1 MKKAVY
7 ILLVICNSALATSLN
22 AQIIDFY
29 WTNATLNNN
38 WTTAGNWS
46 TVNPS
51 IGGLTIIPAT
61 HPNNINNHV
70 VHFNDPLAGNCEVNA
85 LTEVLRFEIGSAYN
99 GTISINNIFIIRDD
113 LNVLSSTATIIAPSS
128 YYMGIR
134 GDVTLQT
141 GNNFQHNNGEFN
153 FYGGLHNIVV
163 NTGTSNPWELHNVQV
178 TKGAASGQ
186 YATFVLN
193 TGDVIINGLT
203 TLGGHP
209 STGIFFRSGLFKLK
223 GDCIIKNVTNSVTTQ
238 DGGLMFV
245 GEGDQFIENI
255 DAPNGYPALFSG
267 LIGRIVIDKPNPSS
281 TMLIN
286 GAISVKREFKIA
298 STNNS
303 IVDATSA
310 TLILAMVSASAYP
323 DPSFDC
329 RVSLATPLIIDN
341 LVINPR
347 QNSGFEVL
355 GSLTVKST
363 LETRNDRRM
372 KFKSGVVNL
381 EGDLEHNN
389 YFGYSTTGDPVGAGV
404 FRFSGSVK
412 QAMHRTP
419 TNLREFKGMLP
430 NLEIDNPSGV
440 DINGLYIVDKE
451 INFVEGHFTYP
462 IIDPANHMLGIK
474 EGGNVFNA
482 NNNSYVKGPFRH
494 FGKRTLHDFFD
505 FPVGLESGA
514 NKYRPIRINNI
525 VLPAGM
531 SYNDPRAYTALTAR
545 YYFDNPNSLSTNLE
559 SPILR
564 VSDCEYWSL
573 DEYYSPWHGI
583 TPYPFACNVALSW
596 YSNLNDNCN
605 SDFYQFANH
614 VASLRDTGT
623 PSDEWI
629 DEGNSAVTAAIPIN
643 YDMIMSD
650 GNVATLGPNEPN
662 YFTLATDI
670 RTCNLVT
677 NGNFSAGNTGFYSS
691 LANNCSCA
699 HSSYCVG
706 NKPSAKCSSA
716 TWGNDIFD
724 HTIGN
729 ALGSYLIVDGEN
741 AVSLSSTIWGQ
752 SNVPVIA
759 GETYTFSFWAVRAI
773 TGWVGALNYQDLS
786 FLIDGTTIASVT
798 TASTNYDD
806 WVKYSTNWVAPSTG
820 LIDIEISQTGSGFI
834 GIPFPFPGAND
845 FGIDDIEFTACC
857 AVEAEFTYAVDQ
869 CTVNFTDISAGS
881 GTIVSWDWDF
891 GDLASGTSNSSV
903 VQNPQHIYSGPGLY
917 TACLTVCNVVNG
929 DTCYSTFCDDVHVLC
944 PSFEPCN
951 VNANFNHIGAFG
963 SLTRNFTD
971 NSTATGTIID
981 WYWDFGDPLSGAA
994 NNTSTLQNPSHTFSA
1009 SGLYNVC
1016 LTTNAISSSGACIDQ
1031 KCKTVNAKK
1040 KKIKISKF
1048 AVHPNPFKN
1057 STNVKIFTEDPV
1069 NASLIVKNLMGQT
1082 VTTIFV
1088 GTLQP
1093 GNNHFTW
1100 TPINSQPNGVYSII
1114 LQTDTQMLVEMVI
1127 KK

>member
-1 MKKAVY
+1 MKNIASLILILIFSFNLKAIPVEY
-7 ILLVICNSALATSLN
+7 
-22 AQIIDFY
+22 Y
-29 WTNATLNNN
+29 WTNATTDNN
-38 WTTAGNWS
+38 WTTLGNWS
-46 TVNPS
+46 TTNPS
-51 IGGLTIIPAT
+51 IGVITIPT
-61 HPNNINNHV
+61 TYPNNINNHEV
-70 VHFNDPLAGNCEVNA
+70 YFNDPLAGNCEVNV
-85 LTEVLRFEIGSAYN
+85 LVEVLRFEIGSAYD
-99 GTISINNIFIIRDD
+99 GTILIHNIFIIRDD

-178 TKGAASGQ
+178 TKGAASGA

-255 DAPNGYPALFSG
+255 NAPNGYPALFSG
-267 LIGRIVIDKPNPSS
+267 LIGRIVIDKPDPSS

-347 QNSGFEVL
+347 HNCGFEVL

-494 FGKRTLHDFFD
+494 FGKRTLYDSFD
-505 FPVGLESGA
+505 FPVGQESGA
-514 NKYRPIRINNI
+514 DKYRPIRINNV
-525 VLPAGM
+525 VLPAAM

-545 YYFDNPNSLSTNLE
+545 YHFDNPNLLSTNFE

-583 TPYPFACNVALSW
+583 TPYPFTCNVALSW

-614 VASLRDTGT
+614 VASLRDTGSPT
-623 PSDEWI
+623 DEWI

-643 YDMIMSD
+643 YDMIMSA

-662 YFTLATDI
+662 YFTLATDVPP
-670 RTCNLVT
+670 CNLVT
-677 NGNFSAGNTGFYSS
+677 NGDFSDGNTGFYSS
-691 LANNCSCA
+691 LTSACICA
-699 HSSYCVG
+699 YASYCVA
-706 NKPSAKCSSA
+706 NEPVAKCSNLIWNA
-716 TWGNDIFD
+716 NLWD
-724 HTIGN
+724 HTVGN
-729 ALGSYLIVDGEN
+729 VSGSYLIVDGHDY
-741 AVSLSSTIWGQ
+741 SYPHLIWGQ

-759 GETYTFSFWAVRAI
+759 GETYTFSFWAVRAVSGFAGI
-773 TGWVGALNYQDLS
+773 LDSQDFD
-786 FLIDGTTIASVT
+786 FLIDGSIVASVT
-798 TASTNYDD
+798 TASINFND
-806 WVKYSTNWVAPSTG
+806 WVEYSAQWVAPSTG
-820 LIDIEISQTGSGFI
+820 LVDIEISQTDRFGVH
-834 GIPFPFPGAND
+834 ND
-845 FGIDDIEFTACC
+845 FGIDDIAFTACQPC
-857 AVEAEFTYAVDQ
+857 AAEAEFTYDVNQ
-869 CTVNFTDISAGS
+869 CTVNFTDISTGS

-963 SLTRNFTD
+963 SLTRSFND
-971 NSTATGTIID
+971 NSTATGTVIA
-981 WYWDFGDPLSGAA
+981 WSWDFGDPSSGFV
-994 NNTSTLQNPSHTFSA
+994 NNTSTLPNPSHTFSA
-1009 SGLYNVC
+1009 NGLYNVC
-1016 LTTNAISSSGACIDQ
+1016 LTANAISSSGACVNQ
-1031 KCKTVNAKK
+1031 KCKTVNVKK
-1040 KKIKISKF
+1040 KKLKMLKF

-1057 STNVKIFTEDPV
+1057 STNVNIVTEDPV
-1069 NASLIVKNLMGQT
+1069 NASLLVKTLMGQI
-1082 VTTIFV
+1082 VSTIFV
-1088 GTLQP
+1088 GTLQQ

-1100 TPINSQPNGVYSII
+1100 APSCYLSNGIYSII
-1114 LQTDTQMLVEMVI
+1114 LQTDTQVVVEKII